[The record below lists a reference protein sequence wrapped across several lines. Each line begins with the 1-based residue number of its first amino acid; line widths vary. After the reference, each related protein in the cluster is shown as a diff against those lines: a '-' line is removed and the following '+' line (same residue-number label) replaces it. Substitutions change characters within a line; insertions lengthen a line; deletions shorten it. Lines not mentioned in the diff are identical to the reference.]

1 LNGTSILQLLLDFPD
16 QLFPLQVNRILGV
29 EQFTPLGVA
38 PAFKVTELLLVRQ
51 LVLQ

>member
-1 LNGTSILQLLLDFPD
+1 MLQLLLDFPN

-29 EQFTPLGVA
+29 EQFPSLDVTAAFEVA
-38 PAFKVTELLLVRQ
+38 DLLLVRQ